1 MRKREFYEITEKDF
15 SKMTKEEVRENTK
28 NAVRL
33 LSDICNFLLSTSFN
47 LFYDFR
53 ELVTRLSE
61 NEKAKE
67 NMEAL
72 SAEWVRVLH
81 KQREEHR
88 YDARNE
94 YSVFIGEELYDL
106 YQSEPWMEGNSI
118 FREIANEMGFQHR
131 TIHQTFSGLI
141 FEFLNKVHPEIALE
155 DSWHK
160 CPMI

>member
-1 MRKREFYEITEKDF
+1 MRKQEFYEIMEKDF
-15 SKMTKEEVRENTK
+15 SMMTKDEVRDNTK
-28 NAVRL
+28 NAVSL
-33 LSDICNFLLSTSFN
+33 LSDICNN
-47 LFYDFR
+47 LFYNFR

-72 SAEWVRVLH
+72 SAEWIRVLH

-94 YSVFIGEELYDL
+94 YSVSVGEELYSMH
-106 YQSEPWMEGNSI
+106 QSEPWMKENPI
-118 FREIANEMGFQHR
+118 FREIAGEMGFQHR
-131 TIHQTFSGLI
+131 TIQQTFSGLI
-141 FEFLNKVHPEIALE
+141 YEFLNKVHPEIALE
-155 DSWHK
+155 DSWYR

>member
-1 MRKREFYEITEKDF
+1 MRKQEFYEIMEKDF
-15 SKMTKEEVRENTK
+15 SMMTKDEVRDNTK
-28 NAVRL
+28 NAVSL
-33 LSDICNFLLSTSFN
+33 LSDICNN
-47 LFYDFR
+47 LFYNFR

-94 YSVFIGEELYDL
+94 YSVSVGEELYSMH
-106 YQSEPWMEGNSI
+106 QSEPWMKENPI
-118 FREIANEMGFQHR
+118 FREIAGEMGFQHR
-131 TIHQTFSGLI
+131 TIQQTFSGLI

-155 DSWHK
+155 DSWYR

>member
-1 MRKREFYEITEKDF
+1 MEKDF
-15 SKMTKEEVRENTK
+15 SIMTKEEVRDNTK
-28 NAVRL
+28 NAVSL
-33 LSDICNFLLSTSFN
+33 LSDICNN
-47 LFYDFR
+47 LFYNFR

-94 YSVFIGEELYDL
+94 YSVSVGEELYSMH
-106 YQSEPWMEGNSI
+106 QSEPWMKENPI
-118 FREIANEMGFQHR
+118 FREIAGEMGFQHR
-131 TIHQTFSGLI
+131 TIQQTFSGLI

-160 CPMI
+160 CPMV

>member
-1 MRKREFYEITEKDF
+1 MRKQEFYEIMEKDF
-15 SKMTKEEVRENTK
+15 SMMTKDEVRDNTK
-28 NAVRL
+28 NAVSL
-33 LSDICNFLLSTSFN
+33 LSDICNN
-47 LFYDFR
+47 LFYNFR

-94 YSVFIGEELYDL
+94 YSVSIGEELYDL
-106 YQSEPWMEGNSI
+106 YQSVPWMKGNPI
-118 FREIANEMGFQHR
+118 FREIAGEMGFQHR
-131 TIHQTFSGLI
+131 TIQQTFSGLI

-160 CPMI
+160 CPMV

>member
-1 MRKREFYEITEKDF
+1 MKKNEQRRVFQKKRERTSRMRKQEFYEIMEKDF
-15 SKMTKEEVRENTK
+15 SMMTKDEVRDNTK
-28 NAVRL
+28 NAVSL
-33 LSDICNFLLSTSFN
+33 LSDICNN

-94 YSVFIGEELYDL
+94 YSVCLTVILYMIDIL
-106 YQSEPWMEGNSI
+106 FEKGDCDRI
-118 FREIANEMGFQHR
+118 IRVAFFQ
-131 TIHQTFSGLI
+131 QETFP
-141 FEFLNKVHPEIALE
+141 VR
-155 DSWHK
+155 
-160 CPMI
+160 

>member
-1 MRKREFYEITEKDF
+1 
-15 SKMTKEEVRENTK
+15 MTKDEVRDNTK
-28 NAVRL
+28 NAVSL
-33 LSDICNFLLSTSFN
+33 LSDICNN
-47 LFYDFR
+47 LFYNFR

-72 SAEWVRVLH
+72 SAEWIRVLH

-94 YSVFIGEELYDL
+94 YSVSVGEELYSMH
-106 YQSEPWMEGNSI
+106 QSEPWMKENPI
-118 FREIANEMGFQHR
+118 FREIAGEMGFQHR
-131 TIHQTFSGLI
+131 TIQQTFSGLI
-141 FEFLNKVHPEIALE
+141 YEFLNKVHPEIALE
-155 DSWHK
+155 DSWYR